1 MGDAHHDGTG
11 EGEHADEARVDQNND
26 EENPQGPDS
35 GTVLP
40 NGMGFGM
47 GTGMFPNMAWN
58 NNGGFNPM
66 AQFMNNGMF
75 NFPNAMGKIWLAAC
89 LRQED

>member
-1 MGDAHHDGTG
+1 M
-11 EGEHADEARVDQNND
+11 
-26 EENPQGPDS
+26 
-35 GTVLP
+35 LP

-47 GTGMFPNMAWN
+47 GAGMFPNMAWN

-75 NFPNAMGKIWLAAC
+75 NFPNAMGEFPLVISCPEATLN
-89 LRQED
+89 